1 MRGADLVTTDVWT
14 SMGFE
19 AENEVRKRAFG
30 NWQVTARH
38 DAPAQP
44 DALFMHCLPAHRGE
58 EVAADVIDGPQSV
71 VWDEAENRLHAQKAL
86 LEYLVCGRVTALI
99 AIQFAERQMYRLL
112 VMAIVSI
119 AVVGVSTAGAQA
131 WPDRPIKFLMSAP
144 AGSSIDV
151 LARAIADK
159 LKDRL
164 GQPVIV
170 ENKPAA
176 GGTVATA
183 EVANSAPDGY
193 TMVLAFNGPLSFAPL
208 LQKLPYDV
216 AKDLA
221 PVIITSSQP
230 NVLAVNA
237 TLPVRSIAELVAYA
251 KANPGKLNYASVG
264 NGSSSHL
271 NMELFKSV
279 AGFDAV
285 HVPFNGSPPA
295 VKSTVQNETQM
306 IFAVMQPL
314 QAQIQA
320 GTAARAGGDDGQAL
334 FAAAGSAVDR
344 GIRLPGFEAL
354 AWNGVLV
361 AAGTPRPI
369 VARLNT
375 EMNAILKEPE
385 MRQKMQGFGF
395 DLVGG
400 TPEEF
405 GALISGE
412 TAQWAP
418 VIKKVG
424 LKVD

>member
-1 MRGADLVTTDVWT
+1 MFD
-14 SMGFE
+14 
-19 AENEVRKRAFG
+19 
-30 NWQVTARH
+30 
-38 DAPAQP
+38 
-44 DALFMHCLPAHRGE
+44 
-58 EVAADVIDGPQSV
+58 
-71 VWDEAENRLHAQKAL
+71 RLKLAL
-86 LEYLVCGRVTALI
+86 LPI
-99 AIQFAERQMYRLL
+99 LL
-112 VMAIVSI
+112 LA
-119 AVVGVSTAGAQA
+119 APLAQAQA
-131 WPDRPIKFLMSAP
+131 WPDRPIKFVMSAP

-151 LARAIADK
+151 LGRTIADK

-164 GQPVIV
+164 GQPVVV

-183 EVANSAPDGY
+183 EVAHAAPDGY
-193 TMVLAFNGPLSFAPL
+193 MMVLAFNGPLSFAPL

-237 TLPVRSIAELVAYA
+237 KLPVHSVKELVAYA
-251 KANPGKLNYASVG
+251 KANPGTLNYASVG

-295 VKSTVQNETQM
+295 VMATVQNETQM
-306 IFAVMQPL
+306 MFAVMQPL
-314 QAQIQA
+314 QAQIQSGA
-320 GTAARAGGDDGQAL
+320 LRALAVTTAKRFPLLPDLPTIAESGY
-334 FAAAGSAVDR
+334 
-344 GIRLPGFEAL
+344 PGFEAL

-361 AAGTPRPI
+361 PAGTPRPI
-369 VARLNT
+369 IARLNA
-375 EMNAILKEPE
+375 EMNAVLKQPDVQ
-385 MRQKMQGFGF
+385 QKMHGFGF
-395 DLVGG
+395 DLIGG
-400 TPEEF
+400 TPEDF
-405 GALISGE
+405 GKLISDE
-412 TAQWAP
+412 AARWEP

>member
-1 MRGADLVTTDVWT
+1 
-14 SMGFE
+14 
-19 AENEVRKRAFG
+19 
-30 NWQVTARH
+30 
-38 DAPAQP
+38 
-44 DALFMHCLPAHRGE
+44 MHCSCTACPRIAARKSLRTSSTVHR
-58 EVAADVIDGPQSV
+58 
-71 VWDEAENRLHAQKAL
+71 VW
-86 LEYLVCGRVTALI
+86 CGTRPRTGCMHRRPCSNTSCVGASPVDW
-99 AIQFAERQMYRLL
+99 IQFAERQMYRLL
-112 VMAIVSI
+112 VMAIVSM
-119 AVVGVSTAGAQA
+119 VVGVSTAGAQA

-151 LARAIADK
+151 LGRAIADK
-159 LKDRL
+159 LRDRL
-164 GQPVIV
+164 GQPVVV

-183 EVANSAPDGY
+183 EVAHSQPDGY

-208 LQKLPYDV
+208 LQKLSYDV

-230 NVLAVNA
+230 NVLAINA
-237 TLPVRSIAELVAYA
+237 TLPVHSVKELVLYA

-295 VKSTVQNETQM
+295 VKSTVQNEAQM

-314 QAQIQA
+314 QAQIEA
-320 GTAARAGGDDGQAL
+320 GTLRAL
-334 FAAAGSAVDR
+334 AVTTSKRFPLLPDLPSIAES
-344 GIRLPGFEAL
+344 GYPGFEAL

-369 VARLNT
+369 VARLNA
-375 EMNAILKEPE
+375 EMNAILKEPDVA
-385 MRQKMQGFGF
+385 QKMHGFGF
-395 DLVGG
+395 DLIGG
-400 TPEEF
+400 TPEDF
-405 GALISGE
+405 GELIRGE
-412 TAQWAP
+412 AAKWAP
-418 VIKKVG
+418 VIKKLG
-424 LKVD
+424 LKVDWTH

>member
-1 MRGADLVTTDVWT
+1 MRPLE
-14 SMGFE
+14 SKPMGYRHPVM
-19 AENEVRKRAFG
+19 AR
-30 NWQVTARH
+30 TAR
-38 DAPAQP
+38 
-44 DALFMHCLPAHRGE
+44 
-58 EVAADVIDGPQSV
+58 
-71 VWDEAENRLHAQKAL
+71 L
-86 LEYLVCGRVTALI
+86 L
-99 AIQFAERQMYRLL
+99 
-112 VMAIVSI
+112 MAI
-119 AVVGVSTAGAQA
+119 GTAIGLVAISDPAAAQA
-131 WPDRPIKFLMSAP
+131 WPDKPLKFVVAAP
-144 AGSSIDV
+144 AGSSLDA
-151 LARAIADK
+151 LARTIGDK
-159 LKDRL
+159 LKDRI

-183 EVANSAPDGY
+183 EVAKSAPDGY
-193 TMVLAFNGPLSFAPL
+193 TMLLGFNGPLAFGPL

-237 TLPVRSIAELVAYA
+237 SLPIRSVAELVRYA

-306 IFAVMQPL
+306 LFAVMQPL

-320 GTAARAGGDDGQAL
+320 GTLRAL
-334 FAAAGSAVDR
+334 AVTTDR
-344 GIRLPGFEAL
+344 RFPLLPDLPTIAESGYPGFEAL
-354 AWNGVLV
+354 AWNGVMV

-369 VARLNT
+369 IEKLNA
-375 EMNAILKEPE
+375 EMNAALKEPDVV
-385 MRQKMQGFGF
+385 QKMHGFGF
-395 DLVGG
+395 DLIGG
-400 TPEEF
+400 TPEDF
-405 GALISGE
+405 GALVRGE
-412 TAQWAP
+412 ATKWAP
-418 VIKKVG
+418 VIRKIG

>member
-1 MRGADLVTTDVWT
+1 MTIRTLG
-14 SMGFE
+14 
-19 AENEVRKRAFG
+19 RA
-30 NWQVTARH
+30 T
-38 DAPAQP
+38 
-44 DALFMHCLPAHRGE
+44 
-58 EVAADVIDGPQSV
+58 VAACAILAALPV
-71 VWDEAENRLHAQKAL
+71 HAD
-86 LEYLVCGRVTALI
+86 T
-99 AIQFAERQMYRLL
+99 
-112 VMAIVSI
+112 
-119 AVVGVSTAGAQA
+119 
-131 WPDRPIKFLMSAP
+131 WPARPIKFVMTAP

-151 LARAIADK
+151 LGRAIADK
-159 LKDRL
+159 LRDRL
-164 GQPVIV
+164 GQPVVV

-183 EVANSAPDGY
+183 EVAHSAPDGY

-230 NVLAVNA
+230 NVLAINA
-237 TLPVRSIAELVAYA
+237 TLPVHSIAELVAYA

-314 QAQIQA
+314 QAQIEA
-320 GTAARAGGDDGQAL
+320 GTLRALAVTTAKRFPLLPDLPSIAE
-334 FAAAGSAVDR
+334 AGY
-344 GIRLPGFEAL
+344 PGFEAL

-361 AAGTPRPI
+361 AAGTPKAII
-369 VARLNT
+369 VRLNT

-395 DLVGG
+395 DLIGG
-400 TPEEF
+400 APEDF
-405 GALISGE
+405 GTLISSE
-412 TAQWAP
+412 AAKWAP

>member
-1 MRGADLVTTDVWT
+1 MLARWT
-14 SMGFE
+14 I
-19 AENEVRKRAFG
+19 AFLAA
-30 NWQVTARH
+30 VLA
-38 DAPAQP
+38 APA
-44 DALFMHCLPAHRGE
+44 
-58 EVAADVIDGPQSV
+58 
-71 VWDEAENRLHAQKAL
+71 
-86 LEYLVCGRVTALI
+86 
-99 AIQFAERQMYRLL
+99 
-112 VMAIVSI
+112 
-119 AVVGVSTAGAQA
+119 AVAQA
-131 WPDRPIKFLMSAP
+131 WPDKPIRFLMSAP

-151 LARAIADK
+151 LGRAIADK

-164 GQPVIV
+164 GQPVVV

-183 EVANSAPDGY
+183 EVAHSAPDGY
-193 TMVLAFNGPLSFAPL
+193 TMVLAFNGPLAFAPF

-216 AKDLA
+216 SKDLA

-237 TLPVRSIAELVAYA
+237 TLPVHSVKELVAYA

-271 NMELFKSV
+271 NMEAFKSM

-306 IFAVMQPL
+306 LFAVMQPL

-320 GTAARAGGDDGQAL
+320 GALRAL
-334 FAAAGSAVDR
+334 AVTTGKRFPLLPDLPTIAES
-344 GIRLPGFEAL
+344 GYPGFEAL

-361 AAGTPRPI
+361 AANTPKPI
-369 VARLNT
+369 VARLNA
-375 EMNAILKEPE
+375 EMNAILKAPDVV
-385 MRQKMQGFGF
+385 QKMHGFGF
-395 DLVGG
+395 DLIGG
-400 TPEEF
+400 TPEDF
-405 GALISGE
+405 GALIAGE
-412 TAQWAP
+412 AKRWEP
-418 VIKKVG
+418 VIRKVG

>member
-1 MRGADLVTTDVWT
+1 MFRR
-14 SMGFE
+14 SM
-19 AENEVRKRAFG
+19 
-30 NWQVTARH
+30 
-38 DAPAQP
+38 
-44 DALFMHCLPAHRGE
+44 
-58 EVAADVIDGPQSV
+58 I
-71 VWDEAENRLHAQKAL
+71 AL
-86 LEYLVCGRVTALI
+86 L
-99 AIQFAERQMYRLL
+99 LL
-112 VMAIVSI
+112 LAAPL
-119 AVVGVSTAGAQA
+119 AVAQT
-131 WPDRPIKFLMSAP
+131 WPDKPVRFLMSAP

-151 LARAIADK
+151 LGRAIADK
-159 LKDRL
+159 WKDRL
-164 GQPVIV
+164 GQPVVV

-183 EVANSAPDGY
+183 EVAHSAPDGY

-216 AKDLA
+216 GKDLA
-221 PVIITSSQP
+221 PVVITSSQP

-237 TLPVRSIAELVAYA
+237 SLPVTTVAELVRYA

-295 VKSTVQNETQM
+295 VTSTIQNETQM
-306 IFAVMQPL
+306 LFAVMQPL
-314 QAQIQA
+314 QPQIQA
-320 GTAARAGGDDGQAL
+320 GKLRALAVTTAKRFPLLPDLPTIAESGY
-334 FAAAGSAVDR
+334 
-344 GIRLPGFEAL
+344 PGFEAL

-369 VARLNT
+369 IVRLNR
-375 EMNAILKEPE
+375 EIDAVLKEPDVV
-385 MRQKMQGFGF
+385 QKMHGFGF
-395 DLVGG
+395 DLIGG
-400 TPEEF
+400 TPEDF

-412 TAQWAP
+412 AAKWAP

>member
-1 MRGADLVTTDVWT
+1 M
-14 SMGFE
+14 F
-19 AENEVRKRAFG
+19 KRLALIIL
-30 NWQVTARH
+30 AL
-38 DAPAQP
+38 APVPLAHAQP
-44 DALFMHCLPAHRGE
+44 WPA
-58 EVAADVIDGPQSV
+58 
-71 VWDEAENRLHAQKAL
+71 
-86 LEYLVCGRVTALI
+86 
-99 AIQFAERQMYRLL
+99 
-112 VMAIVSI
+112 
-119 AVVGVSTAGAQA
+119 
-131 WPDRPIKFLMSAP
+131 RPLKFVMSAP

-151 LARAIADK
+151 LGRAIADK

-164 GQPVIV
+164 GQPVVV

-183 EVANSAPDGY
+183 EVAHSAPDGY
-193 TMVLAFNGPLSFAPL
+193 MMVLAFNGPLSFAPL

-216 AKDLA
+216 GKDLA

-279 AGFDAV
+279 AGLDAV

-320 GTAARAGGDDGQAL
+320 GTLRAL
-334 FAAAGSAVDR
+334 AVTTAKRFSLLPDLPSIAES
-344 GIRLPGFEAL
+344 GYPGFEAL

>member
-1 MRGADLVTTDVWT
+1 MRPLESA
-14 SMGFE
+14 SMRHSNPLMARVLGWLL
-19 AENEVRKRAFG
+19 AA
-30 NWQVTARH
+30 TA
-38 DAPAQP
+38 AV
-44 DALFMHCLPAHRGE
+44 GV
-58 EVAADVIDGPQSV
+58 VAATQP
-71 VWDEAENRLHAQKAL
+71 AA
-86 LEYLVCGRVTALI
+86 
-99 AIQFAERQMYRLL
+99 
-112 VMAIVSI
+112 
-119 AVVGVSTAGAQA
+119 AQA
-131 WPDRPIKFLMSAP
+131 WPDKPIKFVVSAP
-144 AGSSIDV
+144 AGSSLDA
-151 LARAIADK
+151 LARVIADRM
-159 LKDRL
+159 KDRI

-183 EVANSAPDGY
+183 EVAKSAPDGY
-193 TMVLAFNGPLSFAPL
+193 TMLLGFNGPLAFGPL
-208 LQKLPYDV
+208 LSKLPYDV

-230 NVLAVNA
+230 NVLAVYA
-237 TLPVRSIAELVAYA
+237 GLPVKSVQDLVAWA
-251 KANPGKLNYASVG
+251 KANPGKLSYASVG

-320 GTAARAGGDDGQAL
+320 GTLRAL
-334 FAAAGSAVDR
+334 AVTTAQRFSLLPDLPSIAES
-344 GIRLPGFEAL
+344 GYPGFEAL

>member
-1 MRGADLVTTDVWT
+1 
-14 SMGFE
+14 
-19 AENEVRKRAFG
+19 
-30 NWQVTARH
+30 
-38 DAPAQP
+38 
-44 DALFMHCLPAHRGE
+44 
-58 EVAADVIDGPQSV
+58 
-71 VWDEAENRLHAQKAL
+71 
-86 LEYLVCGRVTALI
+86 
-99 AIQFAERQMYRLL
+99 MYRLL
-112 VMAIVSI
+112 VMAFVSM
-119 AVVGVSTAGAQA
+119 VVGVSTAGAQA

-151 LARAIADK
+151 LGRAIADK

-164 GQPVIV
+164 GQPVVV

-183 EVANSAPDGY
+183 EVAHSPPDGY

-216 AKDLA
+216 GKDLA

-320 GTAARAGGDDGQAL
+320 GTLRAL
-334 FAAAGSAVDR
+334 AVTTAKRFSLLPDLPSIAES
-344 GIRLPGFEAL
+344 GYPGFEAL

-400 TPEEF
+400 TPDEF